1 MLVIFWVHAPH
12 IQKLC
17 LQTSRQDIRKVVMSQ
32 LHSNRLQRRRGWTN
46 IGEAN
51 LATRLLNLK
60 MSLLSSIDLKK
71 NTSVINITW
80 ATGFLH
86 HDKHGHGSSIRSSYE
101 HQGLRLCRGC
111 PGSTQGLRSSP
122 SSGDA

>member
-1 MLVIFWVHAPH
+1 MLVLFWVHAPR

-17 LQTSRQDIRKVVMSQ
+17 LPTSRQDIRKVVMSQ
-32 LHSNRLQRRRGWTN
+32 RHSNRLRRGRGCTN

-71 NTSVINITW
+71 KL
-80 ATGFLH
+80 F
-86 HDKHGHGSSIRSSYE
+86 Y
-101 HQGLRLCRGC
+101 
-111 PGSTQGLRSSP
+111 
-122 SSGDA
+122 